1 MNSFPTPQIYF
12 FAANL
17 VFILS
22 ALFSA
27 FFRWI
32 HTCPEFSKSKESLS
46 IHYPARIPIIIIALL
61 LTLDFPYLLNT
72 FSSDALL
79 YTRVYSI
86 VSYPIFLVILIK
98 RFFFY
103 TRFSKRY
110 LFGVLIVPLL
120 YVLPLFIYA
129 LKGENNLMPYASYI
143 LYSALLLGLSYFFVE
158 MRSLYKLYLN
168 ANAKNEEYFSN
179 SNDFPTRLAKAIVI
193 QTPIIVFLCIILPAI
208 FSSGWI
214 KLLRDIIIAG
224 FNIWLI
230 GTTLASKR
238 PGLLIYNSESSC
250 SCTADSLPDGSSEE
264 SQTSIEDGNAESC
277 DENNS
282 RSDLLQK
289 VMQALITEQMYKDS
303 SLTLDDLSHSV
314 FSNRKYVSQA
324 ISCSQYQS
332 FYKLVNGLRIAYAIE
347 LKKQNPAIKQEEIAE
362 AVGFNSRYVLARWMK
377 QWQKGELTSFDETIL
392 MQLRETM
399 NSTRD

>member
-1 MNSFPTPQIYF
+1 MNNFPTPEIYF
-12 FAANL
+12 YTANL

-22 ALFSA
+22 ALFGA

-32 HTCPEFSKSKESLS
+32 HTCPEFSKSKESLFT
-46 IHYPARIPIIIIALL
+46 HYPARIPIIIIALL
-61 LTLDFPYLLNT
+61 LTLDFPYLLNI

-110 LFGVLIVPLL
+110 LFTILIIPLL

-129 LKGENNLMPYASYI
+129 LRGGNDLKPYAFYI
-143 LYSALLLGLSYFFVE
+143 LYSALLLGLSFFLVE
-158 MRSLYKLYLN
+158 MRSIHKLYLN
-168 ANAKNEEYFSN
+168 ACARNEEYFSN

-193 QTPIIVFLCIILPAI
+193 LTPIIVFLCIILPAL
-208 FSSGWI
+208 FSSGWL
-214 KLLRDIIIAG
+214 KLLRDLVIAG

-230 GTTLASKR
+230 GTTLASRR
-238 PGLLIYNSESSC
+238 PGLLIYNCDFSC
-250 SCTADSLPDGSSEE
+250 NCTADSLQGESSKE
-264 SQTSIEDGNAESC
+264 SQTGIEDGNVESC
-277 DENNS
+277 DVDDS
-282 RSDLLQK
+282 KSALLQK
-289 VMQALITEQMYKDS
+289 VMQVLITEQMYKNS

-362 AVGFNSRYVLARWMK
+362 AVGFNSRYVLFRWMK
-377 QWQKGELTSFDETIL
+377 QWQDGELPPFDEAIL
-392 MQLRETM
+392 MQLRKTM
-399 NSTRD
+399 NSTSE